1 MQGINQRI
9 DAWLVVQFQ
18 LLYLWR
24 NGRAFP
30 NISKS
35 MTDSWGQCRSNVT
48 RSVGLDRLESNRN
61 GRYRRRIETWL
72 ELVMRTWLAPL
83 TISEWKQ
90 RAASHFFPPTMKLK
104 REKLEATVI
113 RKSIDE
119 PSPIVFKGML
129 APVTSKTHKHT
140 HKETHPQK
148 LNQILAMLSKVN
160 SAIKSNCFNLIGNRI
175 IGQSSRNRV
184 ETIRNPRL

>member
-1 MQGINQRI
+1 M
-9 DAWLVVQFQ
+9 A
-18 LLYLWR
+18 
-24 NGRAFP
+24 GRAIPTALFMTKWP
-30 NISKS
+30 GISKHFQVNDGFMRS
-35 MTDSWGQCRSNVT
+35 MSFQCNSIGGT

-119 PSPIVFKGML
+119 PSPIVCKGML
-129 APVTSKTHKHT
+129 APVTSKTHKDTQRHT
-140 HKETHPQK
+140 QRDPPTKT
-148 LNQILAMLSKVN
+148 
-160 SAIKSNCFNLIGNRI
+160 
-175 IGQSSRNRV
+175 QSDSCHV
-184 ETIRNPRL
+184 EQS